1 MMRRFYAWHGA
12 YNRGMDVA
20 ELLPVEIVEALERG
34 ATVVTGNQ
42 RAARTLQRG
51 FDLRNKELGHTS
63 WTPPAVMAWDTWT
76 TTLWHELLV
85 AGEDSRLL
93 LNRSQEHAVW
103 RTVLEADE
111 ELASLKTVEA
121 LAEMAAEAWRLLWNY
136 EGQRRLRGAG
146 GSSDARAFQR
156 WAQMMEGVCRTE
168 GFVTQAQLEEVL
180 RSAAQKDQITIAEG
194 GLVLVGF
201 DTLTPARKALLETLR
216 TARVPISELP
226 MSAKTESAVLVEA
239 AEEQEELRTA
249 ARWVR
254 NLLESR
260 EHARVAVIVPG
271 LENERR
277 EIDRVFREVL
287 APELEDIRAGNEIGP
302 YEFSLGVALSET
314 QMVAVALDLLRWAME
329 ALPLD
334 RVSALLLSP
343 YVAMENEERGPR
355 AEFDAF
361 ELRKRRMLRPEI
373 SLEAMVALLEGSR
386 RRSKLGRLLGAL
398 RRMDAVARRIE
409 GLNERSHADWAASM
423 RELLEAAGWGAG
435 VGETSIEFQTRQ
447 RWESAFDELA
457 TLDFDGISVDF
468 AHALIGLERITRQT
482 VFAPESRQ
490 APVQIMGPLEAAGG
504 RFDAVWFLRAGEF
517 SWPMETR
524 SSSLLPWPLQ
534 RELEMPGTDV
544 ARDSDEARRMTKR
557 IAESAATAVFSYA
570 HESKDG
576 TQQPSP
582 VLNAKPSSQGF
593 DSEDTD
599 LPYEAISSL
608 EFVTVSELISDEPER
623 PVVALDELE
632 DTARVGEL
640 PDRVIPGGA
649 RILELQA
656 ACGFRAFAEQRLW
669 ATELESVE
677 PGMDA
682 RESGTVVHKA
692 LELFWDAVK
701 TQDQLRSMTEEEREG
716 VLEWSIGEGLKRT
729 AESSS
734 TAWDIAYVEV
744 QRERL
749 RRLLRWWLELE
760 LERTL
765 PFEVRGSETEFADVH
780 VGPLRLSV
788 RMDRVDV
795 VEGGEVLIDYKT
807 GDASPSDW
815 LTERPD
821 APQLPLYAIL
831 SEPETLQGV
840 AFGLVRAGEG
850 RDLKG
855 YSIGHGVLPKISR
868 MKAATLE
875 DQVAE
880 WRRVLVNL
888 AEEFAS
894 GDARVRPKTY
904 PATCA
909 HCGQRLLC
917 RLDVTLLDTADEDV
931 EEGNRG

>member
-1 MMRRFYAWHGA
+1 
-12 YNRGMDVA
+12 MDVA
-20 ELLPVEIVEALERG
+20 ELLPVEIIEALERG

-42 RAARTLQRG
+42 RAARTLQHG

-63 WTPPAVMAWDTWT
+63 WTPTAVTAWETWT
-76 TTLWHELLV
+76 TALWRELLV

-111 ELASLKTVEA
+111 ELASLKTVET
-121 LAEMAAEAWRLLWNY
+121 LAEMAAEAWRLLWSY
-136 EGQRRLRGAG
+136 EGQRKLRGSG

-168 GFVTQAQLEEVL
+168 GFVTHAQLEEVL
-180 RSAAQKDQITIAEG
+180 RSAVQKGQLAAAKS

-201 DTLTPARKALLETLR
+201 DTLTPARETLLETMR
-216 TARVPISELP
+216 TAGMSISELP
-226 MSAKTESAVLVEA
+226 VSAKAERTVLVEA
-239 AEEQEELRTA
+239 TEEQEELRTA
-249 ARWVR
+249 ARWIR
-254 NLLESR
+254 SLLESQ
-260 EHARVAVIVPG
+260 EHASVAVIVPG
-271 LENERR
+271 LESERR
-277 EIDRVFREVL
+277 EIDRVFRELL

-314 QMVAVALDLLRWAME
+314 QMASVALDLLRWAME
-329 ALPLD
+329 ALPLE
-334 RVSALLLSP
+334 RVSILLLSP
-343 YVAMENEERGPR
+343 YVAVANEERGPR

-361 ELRKRRMLRPEI
+361 ELRKKRMLRPEI
-373 SLEAMVALLEGSR
+373 SLEAMVALIEGSR
-386 RRSKLGRLLGAL
+386 RRSKLGHLLSAL

-409 GLNERSHADWAASM
+409 GLNARSHADWADAM

-435 VGETSIEFQTRQ
+435 VSETSVEFQTRQ
-447 RWESAFDELA
+447 RWESAFDELV

-468 AHALIGLERITRQT
+468 AHALTGLERITRQT
-482 VFAPESRQ
+482 VFAPESRE
-490 APVQIMGPLEAAGG
+490 APVQIMGPLEAAGS

-524 SSSLLPWPLQ
+524 SSSLLPWTLQ

-544 ARDSDEARRMTKR
+544 ARDSEEARRMTKR
-557 IAESAATAVFSYA
+557 IAESAATVVFSYA

-576 TQQPSP
+576 TQRPSP
-582 VLNAKPSSQGF
+582 VLHAKLA
-593 DSEDTD
+593 SEDSDVPHQTVSD
-599 LPYEAISSL
+599 L
-608 EFVTVSELISDEPER
+608 EFVTARELIDDEPNR
-623 PVVALDELE
+623 IVVSLEELE
-632 DTARVGEL
+632 DIERVGEL

-669 ATELESVE
+669 ATELASVE

-692 LELFWDAVK
+692 LELFWDEVK
-701 TQDQLRSMTEEEREG
+701 TQDQLRSMTEEEREEA
-716 VLEWSIGEGLKRT
+716 LEWSIREGLKRT

-760 LERTL
+760 LERAL

-788 RMDRVDV
+788 RMDRVDM
-795 VEGGEVLIDYKT
+795 VEGGEILIDYKT

-831 SEPETLQGV
+831 SKPESLQGV

-855 YSIGHGVLPKISR
+855 YSVGHGVLPKISR

-875 DQVAE
+875 DQIAE

-888 AEEFAS
+888 AEEFAN

-917 RLDVTLLDTADEDV
+917 RLDVTMLDATDEDL
-931 EEGNRG
+931 EEANRG